1 LAEYSRFFGGSPA
14 PSYDQNDFS
23 DVFKRFL
30 SAGVFKDISYGLQV
44 TATDPPTLGVSVKT
58 GEAWING
65 FWYQNSASLTKT
77 LQTADSSK
85 PRIDRIVLR
94 LDRLTNRKI
103 SCEVLTGTPATSPS
117 APSLTQSDNTYEI
130 SLAQVYVGAGVT
142 YVTDS
147 NITDERDYVKNQ
159 QGVMLF
165 GDQTIAGVKT
175 FSSFPVTP
183 SSAPTSDYQVANKKY
198 CDDNFVTSTGTV
210 TLTNKRITKRE
221 TTITSSATPTP
232 NSDTTDIYTITALAE
247 NATFGAPSGTPTQG
261 QSLIIRIKDN
271 GTARTLAWNAIY
283 RAGDISLPTTTI
295 ISKTMYLGFI
305 YNSTDSKWDFV
316 AYIDNI

>member
-183 SSAPTSDYQVANKKY
+183 SSAPTSNYQVANKKY
-198 CDDNFVTSTGTV
+198 IDD
-210 TLTNKRITKRE
+210 RDIAI

-232 NSDTTDIYTITALAE
+232 ARTSRKTLYIITALAE
-247 NATFGAPSGTPTQG
+247 NATFGAPTGTPQEG
-261 QSLIIRIKDN
+261 DLLWIRIKDD
-271 GTARTLAWNAIY
+271 GTSRTLTWNAIY
-283 RAGDISLPTTTI
+283 VNKGATLPSATTAGKEHNILL
-295 ISKTMYLGFI
+295 M
-305 YNSTDSKWDFV
+305 YNSSTSKWGCV
-316 AYIDNI
+316 SAVVEA